1 MAARLFVTG
10 CNLTADQ
17 LAAVNARGITTNS
30 IANTGCSAAGLNT
43 CGRDAREL
51 VNLYPLYDPE
61 RGVYTEWGNIPV
73 PWDHEDAISDER
85 WQVAAYTDEYAYRIG
100 DKVIVLESD
109 GLTVVVYEAIVNVP
123 VPAGAFDPAQW
134 SEICR
139 VTVSEPVGLP
149 DVTTLLSKYDF
160 YNPKSFLTAW
170 SDFESEWNED
180 LIAPNSDG
188 WDEAKIAKTHFY
200 RSGDTVLWNT
210 RCDDYTCVY
219 VATSDMPATP
229 SLIVPGPPP
238 SAYFSRLYCI
248 RNGNLSTCG
257 KTTSCGPGRVI
268 VDLGSD
274 GTDLVCV
281 PVESDIGVGPRTNG
295 Y

>member
-1 MAARLFVTG
+1 MAARSFVTG

-30 IANTGCSAAGLNT
+30 ISNTGCTAAGLNT

-61 RGVYTEWGNIPV
+61 HGVYTEWGDIPV
-73 PWDHEDAISDER
+73 PWNHEDVISDER
-85 WQVAAYTDEYAYRIG
+85 WQVATYTDEFAYRIG
-100 DKVIVLESD
+100 DTVIILEAD
-109 GLTVVVYEAIVNVP
+109 GTTVVVYKATSNVS
-123 VPAGAFDPAQW
+123 VPAGVFNPALW
-134 SEICR
+134 SEVCR

-170 SDFESEWNED
+170 SDFGSEWNED
-180 LIAPNSDG
+180 LTAPNSDG
-188 WDEAKIAKTHFY
+188 WDEAKIAKTYFY

-219 VATSDMPATP
+219 VATANMPANP
-229 SLIVPGPPP
+229 NLIVSGPPP

-248 RNGNLSTCG
+248 RNGNPSTCS
-257 KTTSCGPGRVI
+257 KTISCGPGRVV
-268 VDLGSD
+268 VDLGQN